1 MFKPPKAKG
10 NTLLSTLTQLLRPVP
25 TTDPI
30 PSTLLHIGLGEDS
43 LALLVR
49 GQLELRLGDTVRDLL
64 EECLLLG
71 VGAVGAELAD
81 ERGRVGRLADL
92 VAQAAVE
99 YVRIPTYS
107 IFC

>member
-1 MFKPPKAKG
+1 MLAIGCPPFCRRHRLG
-10 NTLLSTLTQLLRPVP
+10 VR
-25 TTDPI
+25 D
-30 PSTLLHIGLGEDS
+30 HIGLGEDS

>member
-1 MFKPPKAKG
+1 MISEQPMHRRPAVDPPCISRLPKWLTYVRKMSCS
-10 NTLLSTLTQLLRPVP
+10 TWYHWLLANVSQWL
-25 TTDPI
+25 
-30 PSTLLHIGLGEDS
+30 
-43 LALLVR
+43 
-49 GQLELRLGDTVRDLL
+49 GQLWPLRHARVPWRTGLVT
-64 EECLLLG
+64 
-71 VGAVGAELAD
+71 APSAELAD